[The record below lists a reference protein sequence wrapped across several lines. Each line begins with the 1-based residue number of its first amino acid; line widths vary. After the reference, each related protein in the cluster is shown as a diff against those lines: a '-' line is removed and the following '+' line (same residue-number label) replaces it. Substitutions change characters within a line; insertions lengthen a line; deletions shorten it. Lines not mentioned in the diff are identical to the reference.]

1 LYGILLKRGIGAALE
16 ADAVPDQFSA
26 GQGAS
31 SVDLWTSHYAQAAQT
46 IASSA
51 IRDLLKVTEQ
61 PNMIS
66 LAGGLPAPEIFPTEE
81 IAAATERALIE
92 MPVAALQYGPTD
104 GFGPLREF
112 IAARMQRLGMQIGVE
127 NVLITSGSQQG
138 LDLLGRLMVDP
149 GAPVAV
155 ESPTYMGALQAWQLV
170 RPTYLTVPVD
180 ADGMDVN
187 ALAALLEAGHQPRFL
202 YIVSSFQ
209 NPTGVTLTPTR
220 RQALIELAERY
231 NLPIVEDDPYGELV
245 FEGERAVPLAT
256 LDSRRHGELRNV
268 VYLGTFSKLLTPGL
282 RIGWMVAPTS
292 VVRQVGMIKQ
302 GVDLHTGSMAQVAA
316 YLTVKD
322 GLLDEL
328 IPKLCAL
335 YRTRRDALR
344 AALEQYLTPY
354 AEWNEPTGG
363 MFFWLKLR
371 DGRNATQLLQRALQH
386 NVAFVPGAPFYPNGG
401 GDDTLR
407 LNYSNVPPERLVEG
421 VRRLAAALTES

>member
-1 LYGILLKRGIGAALE
+1 M
-16 ADAVPDQFSA
+16 
-26 GQGAS
+26 
-31 SVDLWTSHYAQAAQT
+31 DLWTSHYAQAAQK

-81 IAAATERALIE
+81 IAAATERALVE

-112 IAARMQRLGMQIGVE
+112 IAARMRRLGMQITID

-180 ADGMDVN
+180 AEGMDVA

-202 YIVSSFQ
+202 YVVSSFQ
-209 NPTGVTLTPTR
+209 NPTGVTMTPER

-231 NLPIVEDDPYGELV
+231 SLPVVEDDPYGELV

-256 LDSRRHGELRNV
+256 IDSTRHGELRNV

-282 RIGWMVAPTS
+282 RIGWMVAPIS
-292 VVRQVGMIKQ
+292 VVRQIGMIKQ

-328 IPKLCAL
+328 IPKLCTL

-344 AALEQYLTPY
+344 GALEQYLTPY

-371 DGRNATQLLQRALQH
+371 DGRNATELLQRALTH

-407 LNYSNVPPERLVEG
+407 LNFSNVPPERLVEG
-421 VRRLAAALTES
+421 VRRLAAALAEG